1 MYRRVAGSNVPPPTS
16 VKSTFID
23 SGLRREK
30 SFFPFNVCTSSSK
43 CCPFSS
49 CIVIRISRFYYNKRL
64 LKGILKLTSDY
75 FYPSMKR
82 GAKLK
87 LACWLNKYEGK
98 RRGSFSFARA
108 SDVATRERR

>member
-1 MYRRVAGSNVPPPTS
+1 M
-16 VKSTFID
+16 
-23 SGLRREK
+23 
-30 SFFPFNVCTSSSK
+30 
-43 CCPFSS
+43 FSS

-87 LACWLNKYEGK
+87 LACWLNKCEGK